1 MEPVV
6 LVCGG
11 CGVRIRTS
19 NPARDRAR
27 PCPRCDSSLAEAV
40 DRALGLRP
48 GSTPADP
55 GPPPGAS
62 YRRRTTAVV
71 AVLATIGS
79 LASLAVREA
88 SPGGPA
94 PRAEVPRTRLTT
106 VAIRPATNP
115 PAGAPEATIVPMADG
130 RSPDEPEEVPDLA
143 SPPGPPSRDL
153 AILDNSRREPAA
165 IPAAPGDARPRPSPF
180 DQPPPPPRPE
190 GTPGPAPALGPKGDS
205 EEPRRLLVR
214 DRKGR
219 AIVAREYGMLK
230 DRMAAILPDGQI
242 GWPEGLVATA
252 DPFVP
257 ATMDE
262 VRRSLLDDPE
272 FTTFRVHQTGH
283 YLVVYQCSEPFARAS
298 ADLLEKLHD
307 GLTGTLKKNGLP
319 IAPMEFPL
327 VAVIFRSEDDFRA
340 NRRVAPDV
348 QACYEILSNRIFF
361 YETSRRDQDSPEVS
375 ALRKPQTVAH
385 EGTHQ
390 ILHNVGIQPRLSDWP
405 LWLVE
410 GLAEYCS
417 PPRWTKKGF
426 EWAGLGQVNPIHLAT
441 IRDLDD
447 PVPNQFQGEH
457 REAIVARDR
466 RTPLV
471 EYLVTRKE
479 LTPTDYALS
488 WALTHYLATQRL
500 DDFVAYIKRMS
511 RLRPF
516 EEQTSKDQLATFREA
531 FGGDLARL
539 DGRVGKYLKNFKP
552 TDALPHYAVI
562 FEQPVGPV
570 AIRRHFLVSQSPS
583 VIRQWIE
590 SVTAPEGGPPHWR
603 VFPHL
608 TQKKAL
614 EAAEQWMNQGR

>member
-19 NPARDRAR
+19 DPARARGRA
-27 PCPRCDSSLAEAV
+27 CPRCESSLAEAV
-40 DRALGLRP
+40 DRALGV
-48 GSTPADP
+48 GP
-55 GPPPGAS
+55 GPEPSDDRPPRAPA
-62 YRRRTTAVV
+62 RRLATA
-71 AVLATIGS
+71 ALAILVTIGS

-88 SPGGPA
+88 SPGPA
-94 PRAEVPRTRLTT
+94 PLGEFPRTRLAT
-106 VAIRPATNP
+106 VATRPATDP
-115 PAGAPEATIVPMADG
+115 SPVVPEALGDPAFEG
-130 RSPDEPEEVPDLA
+130 PGPDDPAIVPDLG
-143 SPPGPPSRDL
+143 SPPGPPAGPL
-153 AILDNSRREPAA
+153 AILDKGRREPAA
-165 IPAAPGDARPRPSPF
+165 IPGLPGDGRPLPNPF
-180 DQPPPPPRPE
+180 EPTPPPPIPE
-190 GTPGPAPALGPKGDS
+190 GTPEPGPAPETKGHPR
-205 EEPRRLLVR
+205 EPRRLLVR
-214 DRKGR
+214 DRKGQ

-230 DRMAAILPDGQI
+230 DRTAVILPDGQI
-242 GWPEGLVATA
+242 GWPEGLVVTRE
-252 DPFVP
+252 PFVT
-257 ATMDE
+257 ATME
-262 VRRSLLDDPE
+262 EMRRSLLDDPE
-272 FTTFRVHQTGH
+272 FTTFRVHQTAH
-283 YLVVYQCSEPFARAS
+283 YLVMYQCSESFAKGS

-307 GLTGTLKKNGLP
+307 GLTGTLERNGLP
-319 IAPMEFPL
+319 IEAMEFPL

-390 ILHNVGIQPRLSDWP
+390 VLHNVGIQPRLSDWP

-417 PPRWTKKGF
+417 PPRWTRKGF

-447 PVPNQFQGEH
+447 PVPNQFRGDH

-471 EYLVTRKE
+471 EYLVTREE

-516 EEQTSKDQLATFREA
+516 EEQTPADQLATFRAA
-531 FGGDLARL
+531 FGADLVQM
-539 DGRVGKYLKNFKP
+539 DGKVGKYLKKFKP

-562 FEQPVGPV
+562 FEQPVGPRI
-570 AIRRHFLVSQSPS
+570 IRRHYMVSQSPS

-590 SVTAPEGGPPHWR
+590 SVTAPEGSPPHWR

-614 EAAEQWMNQGR
+614 EAAEQWMNQEH